1 MTQSPNRLSKFWQE
15 LKRRK
20 VIKVIGMYAATAFIL
35 LEVVDIIT
43 PALLLPSWT
52 VTLVIVLL
60 ALGFPIAI
68 ILSWI
73 FDFTPEGIKKTESI
87 EEAKKQEPTSLL
99 AKRGIKLSD
108 VIIAV
113 LFVTVCV
120 LLYPKIIK
128 SDKFEQI
135 RDELDFNSGL

>member
-108 VIIAV
+108 VIIAA

-120 LLYPKIIK
+120 LLYPKIFK